1 MVASLTLEFA
11 ITMQVNCK
19 HFPICG
25 GCSSPQSDYQNS
37 LKIKERLLHQL
48 FSPIFSDKNI
58 LPVLPCVPTL
68 GGRNKMEFSFHQTY
82 EGEKSLGFITPTKP
96 KKGIPITDCLMIHKD
111 AMEILRLTRSWWK
124 AYPELQAYYPP
135 KNKGSLCTLT
145 IRIGGPEH
153 HLMTI
158 LTTSARKEC
167 SVDRAIIEQ
176 WKCSLVNSS
185 LPITSIIWEE
195 KCSEVNT
202 PTYFRSHLLH
212 GNAFITQ
219 KLTLPKDKNSATF
232 YIHPRSFFQ
241 PQIQQNEKIIEVI
254 KEFIQP
260 QGDETLV
267 DLYCG
272 TGTIGIMLSTYVKKV
287 IGIEIIPDSVASAKE
302 NIIMNNKQSRVEVY
316 LENVQ
321 TFCKRQQDC
330 PPPDVVIIDPP
341 RCGMQNKTLKYL
353 LRIAPK
359 KLIYVSCNP
368 KVQFEECCRL
378 IAEGYSIK
386 KMQPIDQFPHSPHL
400 ENIILLEA
408 KDSQEKH

>member
-1 MVASLTLEFA
+1 MT
-11 ITMQVNCK
+11 TQVNCK

-37 LKIKERLLHQL
+37 LKTKERLLHQL
-48 FSPIFSDKNI
+48 FSPIFSDKDI
-58 LPVLPCVPTL
+58 LPVLSCVPPL
-68 GGRNKMEFSFHQTY
+68 RGRNKMEFSFYQTY

-111 AMEILRLTRSWWK
+111 AMEILRLTRSWWEV
-124 AYPELQAYYPP
+124 YPELQAYYPP

-145 IRIGGPEH
+145 VRIGGPKH
-153 HLMTI
+153 HLMVI
-158 LTTSARKEC
+158 LTTSARKEYA
-167 SVDRAIIEQ
+167 VDKTIIEQ

-195 KCSEVNT
+195 KFSEVNT
-202 PTYFRSHLLH
+202 ATYFLPHLLH

-219 KLTLPKDKNSATF
+219 KLTLPKDGNSATF
-232 YIHPRSFFQ
+232 YIYPRSFFQ
-241 PQIQQNEKIIEVI
+241 PQILQNERIIEII
-254 KEFIQP
+254 KEFMQP
-260 QGDETLV
+260 QGNETLL

-302 NIIMNNKQSRVEVY
+302 NIIINNKQSCVEVY
-316 LENVQ
+316 LESAQ
-321 TFCKRQQDC
+321 TFCKRQQNY
-330 PPPDVVIIDPP
+330 PPPDVAIIDPP

-378 IAEGYSIK
+378 IAGGYSIK
-386 KMQPIDQFPHSPHL
+386 KMQPVDQFPHSPHL

-408 KDSQEKH
+408 RDS